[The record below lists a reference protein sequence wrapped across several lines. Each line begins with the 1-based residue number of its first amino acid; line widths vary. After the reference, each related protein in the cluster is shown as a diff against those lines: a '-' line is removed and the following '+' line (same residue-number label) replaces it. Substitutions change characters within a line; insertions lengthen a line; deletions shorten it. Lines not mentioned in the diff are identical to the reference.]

1 MSWVQIH
8 VLLLTLAYVT
18 TAALLLAILSKLA
31 FNRLAK
37 VAAILAASS
46 FYVAVFFSTQ
56 GLLGWSAPRALPE
69 RFKVLWTYVVEP
81 DPAHANPGAVHL
93 WVEELD
99 AANLPSG
106 EPRSYLLPYSRQ
118 LADRVNQAQTQIKDG
133 MLVGGKPRYY
143 GNPSSTEGV
152 SGPINA
158 NAPPGGDPSGGG
170 VLDPAFLGGQSKNV
184 DLIPLPKPI
193 LPEKEL
199 TEPAQ

>member
-1 MSWVQIH
+1 MSWVQTH

-18 TAALLLAILSKLA
+18 TTALLLAILSRMA

-37 VAAILAASS
+37 AAAIVLASC
-46 FYVAVFFSTQ
+46 FYIAVFFSTQ
-56 GLLGWSAPRALPE
+56 GLLGWSAPVALPE
-69 RFKVLWTYVVEP
+69 RFKVLWTYVIEP

-118 LADRVNQAQTQIKDG
+118 LADRVTQAQGQIKDG

-143 GNPSSTEGV
+143 GDHSSTQGL
-152 SGPINA
+152 SGPVNV

-170 VLDPAFLGGQSKNV
+170 VLDPTFLGGQSKNV
-184 DLIPLPKPI
+184 DLIPLPKPV